1 MADLTD
7 KLKDVIKQS
16 PRFEQENT
24 TRELLHIDQ
33 ISEKS
38 GEMASDDESYS
49 KKMAEKKKRA
59 RQKLI

>member
-16 PRFEQENT
+16 PRFEQENPN
-24 TRELLHIDQ
+24 RELLHIDH

-38 GEMASDDESYS
+38 AEMASDDESYS
-49 KKMAEKKKRA
+49 RKMAEKKKRA